1 MGERQEVQPLVSP
14 HRCLLK
20 RRVFVARYIVQRLL
34 FILPVA
40 LLVSFMTFMVIHL
53 VPGDPARVLLG
64 EDATPQTVAA
74 LEQQLG
80 LDKPLPTQFALWLW
94 QAVHGNLGQS
104 IQLQQPVLDAILQ
117 RLPVTAEL
125 GICAL
130 LYSLVLA
137 VPLGIYSA
145 THRNTW
151 VDWLVNVSS
160 LLTTAIPSFVL
171 GLILIFF
178 FAVDLRLFP
187 PGGYVP
193 FGDDMTENIRD
204 LILPMIALGTGSVAV
219 NMRQIRASMIE
230 ALNQD
235 YVRTARAKGL
245 AERRVAYVHAL
256 RNAVIPVL
264 TIVGLQVG
272 TILTGAFVVE
282 TIFLWPGIGQLAVQ
296 SILAKDYPVVQGVVL
311 LSALSYMVANLLVD
325 ISYAFLDPRIRF
337 EKS

>member
-1 MGERQEVQPLVSP
+1 
-14 HRCLLK
+14 
-20 RRVFVARYIVQRLL
+20 VARYIVQRLL

>member
-1 MGERQEVQPLVSP
+1 
-14 HRCLLK
+14 
-20 RRVFVARYIVQRLL
+20 
-34 FILPVA
+34 
-40 LLVSFMTFMVIHL
+40 
-53 VPGDPARVLLG
+53 
-64 EDATPQTVAA
+64 
-74 LEQQLG
+74 
-80 LDKPLPTQFALWLW
+80 
-94 QAVHGNLGQS
+94 
-104 IQLQQPVLDAILQ
+104 
-117 RLPVTAEL
+117 
-125 GICAL
+125 
-130 LYSLVLA
+130 
-137 VPLGIYSA
+137 
-145 THRNTW
+145 
-151 VDWLVNVSS
+151 
-160 LLTTAIPSFVL
+160 L

-245 AERRVAYVHAL
+245 VERRVAYVHAL

-282 TIFLWPGIGQLAVQ
+282 TIFLYLFRHLSPLAPCC
-296 SILAKDYPVVQGVVL
+296 SPSFAC
-311 LSALSYMVANLLVD
+311 
-325 ISYAFLDPRIRF
+325 F
-337 EKS
+337 